1 MSAKRDEEKKW
12 TPQMQFS
19 KRIARVVTV
28 FWIVFVTA
36 LFIMLVIWQAI
47 DALMALAGWV
57 TTVMIT
63 MVGAYTG
70 NSIYEKHLDKSTPA
84 GHYSYHYLQRGDEDE
99 ESEESESLG

>member
-47 DALMALAGWV
+47 DALIDGSSDDK
-57 TTVMIT
+57 
-63 MVGAYTG
+63 Y
-70 NSIYEKHLDKSTPA
+70 NLD
-84 GHYSYHYLQRGDEDE
+84 YSYHYLQRGDEDE